1 MKKIIMIILMLCLC
15 VAGAAGAKS
24 YYDYKKITA
33 NSDMSK
39 DDADLTQTT
48 EIGEDEIDQSTT
60 TEAAST
66 EDTEEVTEEYEES
79 SFYQKAY
86 RNLLESGTIADWG
99 QNGTE
104 IQTGNCKFALI
115 NLDADNTPELV
126 VYNDSD
132 ASHADGYYQVYRA
145 DNGQAELIANTGD
158 EILYYPNQSVLV
170 NSHTGMGTT
179 SRAYGQ
185 VSGNSISYFAGSI
198 ETTDAEE
205 EGENGEKNGY
215 TYYEFSGILDF
226 NDANE
231 IEEGVFT
238 ERLQQVIG
246 EAGASGV
253 NNWYDNTAENRKEFL
268 E

>member
-1 MKKIIMIILMLCLC
+1 
-15 VAGAAGAKS
+15 
-24 YYDYKKITA
+24 
-33 NSDMSK
+33 
-39 DDADLTQTT
+39 
-48 EIGEDEIDQSTT
+48 
-60 TEAAST
+60 
-66 EDTEEVTEEYEES
+66 
-79 SFYQKAY
+79 
-86 RNLLESGTIADWG
+86 
-99 QNGTE
+99 
-104 IQTGNCKFALI
+104 
-115 NLDADNTPELV
+115 
-126 VYNDSD
+126 
-132 ASHADGYYQVYRA
+132 
-145 DNGQAELIANTGD
+145 
-158 EILYYPNQSVLV
+158 
-170 NSHTGMGTT
+170 MGTT

-185 VSGNSISYFAGSI
+185 VSGSSICYFAGSI

-205 EGENGEKNGY
+205 EGENSEKNGY